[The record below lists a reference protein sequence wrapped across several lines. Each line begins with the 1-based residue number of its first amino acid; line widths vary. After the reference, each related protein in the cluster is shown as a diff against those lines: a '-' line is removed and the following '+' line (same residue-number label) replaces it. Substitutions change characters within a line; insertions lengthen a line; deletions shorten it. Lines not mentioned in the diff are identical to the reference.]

1 MTISQLIKQDAIKD
15 FIFSNNTF
23 SIIFKQLRLEHNIL
37 QTQLGN
43 EIGVSKG
50 TIYFWENGINEPT
63 ATNLI
68 ALSNFFNVSVDCLL
82 GLEDANKYNKLDCL
96 EILQSYNSYQKS
108 TKTNSSYDK
117 RKFKFKSKISKIY

>member
-1 MTISQLIKQDAIKD
+1 MTISQLNKQDTVKD
-15 FIFSNNTF
+15 FIFSDNTF
-23 SIIFKQLRLEHNIL
+23 SIILKQLRLEHNIS
-37 QTQLGN
+37 QAQLGN
-43 EIGVSKG
+43 EIGVSQG

-96 EILQSYNSYQKS
+96 EILQSYNSLSKNQQKLILVMI
-108 TKTNSSYDK
+108 KEILNLNLK
-117 RKFKFKSKISKIY
+117 